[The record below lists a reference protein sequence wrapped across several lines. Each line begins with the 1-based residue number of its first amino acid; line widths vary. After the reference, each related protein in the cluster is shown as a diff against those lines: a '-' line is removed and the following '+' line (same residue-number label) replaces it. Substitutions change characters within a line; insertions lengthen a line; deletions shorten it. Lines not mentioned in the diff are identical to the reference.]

1 MVWVTRHTFKWIACL
16 SSLFLADRYCYM
28 STLLP
33 LHYIQTLKSWP
44 LYLTM
49 WLYLETGMLKM
60 WLVRMG
66 RSCWSRVNPLP
77 SIGVLVIRGHSES
90 YVQRK
95 YHVPNQAII
104 NYASTSQGAQS
115 TVSNSSPPSSISGYS
130 VSGFWVKMS
139 LLSHSVNG
147 VCNSPKQLTQQPH
160 LDTFF

>member
-1 MVWVTRHTFKWIACL
+1 MNSSFLKTLNVFMVWVTRHTFKWIACL

-33 LHYIQTLKSWP
+33 LHCIQTLKSWP

-60 WLVRMG
+60 WRVRMG

-104 NYASTSQGAQS
+104 IMLLQAKEHRAQS
-115 TVSNSSPPSSISGYS
+115 VTHLHPPRYQAT
-130 VSGFWVKMS
+130 
-139 LLSHSVNG
+139 
-147 VCNSPKQLTQQPH
+147 QLQ
-160 LDTFF
+160 DFE